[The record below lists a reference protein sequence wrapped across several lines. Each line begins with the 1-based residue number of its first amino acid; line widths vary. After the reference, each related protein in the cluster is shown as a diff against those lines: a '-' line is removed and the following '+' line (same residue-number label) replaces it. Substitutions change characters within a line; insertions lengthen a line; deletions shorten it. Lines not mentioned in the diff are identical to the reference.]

1 MNRSHLVTAIIT
13 THNRLPLLKRAIDS
27 VQSQTYTNIELIVV
41 DDGSTDGTREYCEN
55 QPFSYIY
62 IAHNQRPASVIGGG
76 NYARNV
82 GVKAAHGEY
91 VAFLDDDDAWLPEK
105 IEKQVALI
113 ESKDCELVYGGVRY
127 EQISAEG
134 VSYQDFVHPESFQGD
149 MSHRILLTTSTTTT
163 SNILARRDAVIE
175 AGMFDVSLAFWQEY
189 ELLIRMA
196 QRKPFYFVPE
206 PTMLLRIDASDQ
218 QRLTNQYFR
227 WRKTVSQIQRKHHQ
241 LYAQLSLHER
251 MLVKRMVWADAALRC
266 VACGLVRRR
275 KWYRGLLLIFDT
287 CEQLRKRF
295 AS

>member
-1 MNRSHLVTAIIT
+1 MKPLVSAIIT

-27 VQSQTYTNIELIVV
+27 VRSQTYTNIELIVV

-55 QPFSYIY
+55 QSFSYIY

-82 GVKAAHGEY
+82 GVKAAQGEY

-127 EQISAEG
+127 EQISVEG
-134 VSYQDFVHPESFQGD
+134 VSYQDSVHPESFQGD
-149 MSHRILLTTSTTTT
+149 MSHRILLTTATTTT

-196 QRKPFYFVPE
+196 QRKPFYFVSE
-206 PTMLLRIDASDQ
+206 PTFLFRQDSIDPHRIC
-218 QRLTNQYFR
+218 NKFFG
-227 WRKTVSQIQRKHHQ
+227 WRESVRRIHHKHRN
-241 LYAQLSLHER
+241 LYAQLNLHER
-251 MLVKRMVWADAALRC
+251 MLVRRMLLRDAAGRC
-266 VACGLVRRR
+266 YLGGMKWRAR
-275 KWYRGLLLIFDT
+275 WYRGLFLILDAWERWYQKVT
-287 CEQLRKRF
+287 
-295 AS
+295 S